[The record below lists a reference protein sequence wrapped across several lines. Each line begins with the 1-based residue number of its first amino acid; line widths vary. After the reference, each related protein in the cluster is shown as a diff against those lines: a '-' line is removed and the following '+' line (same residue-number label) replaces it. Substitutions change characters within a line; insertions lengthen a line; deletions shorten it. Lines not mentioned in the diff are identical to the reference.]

1 MCVHMC
7 VHGPDSVG
15 AFEELLKWCQQHTA
29 GYDRVKVKDLTQ
41 SWRSGLALCAL
52 INTFRPHLM

>member
-1 MCVHMC
+1 MC